1 MAQKDITQKKLE
13 DYADVFAD
21 IFNVLLIRCPEN
33 DITPDKL
40 FPGPTESIY
49 KADDVN
55 REQRRDTYKYYGLE
69 NYGAGLHL
77 AALGIENQVTI
88 DPSMPVRIFNYDA
101 SGFMQQI
108 RQYGDKLTKV
118 NKIVKLIYPVITLV
132 LNFSDYEWKT
142 NTSLYDIMEVP
153 RNLEKLVQNY
163 HIYVFDIAYLEDEI
177 IDKFTSDFKVVARF
191 FKDKR
196 LGRSMDDTVSIT
208 HIEEVAE
215 LFSVF
220 TGQEEYKEVVPNM
233 IYRQKEGENI
243 TMCKFTQELLAKGKE
258 QGLEQGK
265 KDTIYQLV
273 AQSALDIDTA
283 CSFLDF
289 TKLELKEN
297 MEAAGYD
304 FPLATY

>member
-1 MAQKDITQKKLE
+1 MLA
-13 DYADVFAD
+13 
-21 IFNVLLIRCPEN
+21 LI
-33 DITPDKL
+33 
-40 FPGPTESIY
+40 S
-49 KADDVN
+49 
-55 REQRRDTYKYYGLE
+55 
-69 NYGAGLHL
+69 H
-77 AALGIENQVTI
+77 
-88 DPSMPVRIFNYDA
+88 
-101 SGFMQQI
+101 
-108 RQYGDKLTKV
+108 
-118 NKIVKLIYPVITLV
+118 YPVITLV

-196 LGRSMDDTVSIT
+196 LGRPMDDTVSIT

-220 TGQEEYKEVVPNM
+220 TGQEEYKEAVPNM
-233 IYRQKEGENI
+233 IHRQKEGENI
-243 TMCKFTQELLAKGKE
+243 TMCKFTQELLAKGKA
-258 QGLEQGK
+258 QGVEQGK

-304 FPLATY
+304 ISSLK